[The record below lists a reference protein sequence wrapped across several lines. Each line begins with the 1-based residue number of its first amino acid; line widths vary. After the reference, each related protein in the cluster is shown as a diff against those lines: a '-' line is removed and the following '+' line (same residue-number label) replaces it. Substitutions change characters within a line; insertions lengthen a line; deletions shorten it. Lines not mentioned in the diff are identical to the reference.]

1 MSLGRSASEAEE
13 VVGVLPAAGRARRSA
28 RLPCS
33 KEVFPVGFHT
43 LPADGTGALGPKP
56 ACGYLLESMRAAG
69 ARRAILGLRPGKWD
83 IPAYLADG
91 AVYDLALA
99 YTVVADSPGVPWTVR
114 HTLPFVGGARVLFG
128 FPDIVFRPVDALA
141 RIERRQR
148 ERGADVVLGLFATER
163 PEKMDMVALDDEGL
177 VQDIVIKP
185 KATELRRTWIL
196 AVWTPVFS
204 AFLDQ
209 RLRTLDAPD
218 GPGSDEVHLG
228 DVVRAALAEGWR
240 IDAVDVSDGRY
251 CDIGTPDEL
260 AEALNAFD

>member
-1 MSLGRSASEAEE
+1 MNLGRSAPEADE
-13 VVGVLPAAGRARRSA
+13 VVGILPGAGRARRSA

-33 KEVFPVGFHT
+33 KEIFPVGFHT
-43 LPADGTGALGPKP
+43 LPAGGSGSAEPKP
-56 ACGYLLESMRAAG
+56 ACGYLLESMRVAG
-69 ARRAILGLRPGKWD
+69 ARRAIFGLRSGKWD

-114 HTLPFVGGARVLFG
+114 QTLPFVGGARVLFG
-128 FPDIVFRPVDALA
+128 FPDIVFRPADALA
-141 RIERRQR
+141 RLERRQR

-185 KATELRRTWIL
+185 NASALRHTWIL

-209 RLRTLDAPD
+209 HLRTLDAAD
-218 GPGSDEVHLG
+218 DSDSGEIHLG
-228 DVVRAALAEGWR
+228 DVVRAALAEKWP

-260 AEALNAFD
+260 AEARTEFG